1 MMANCS
7 SSRSNRSPTD
17 SGNGMPPHTA
27 AAFAKRRRQYGAPAG
42 PDRDTVLDAGPE
54 QRSKSP
60 ARPRPGCCRGAVRHY
75 SAMAHMSERCSM
87 RRRPSR
93 KQADPRST
101 PAVATT
107 TWCDTC
113 WRPGLSGAN
122 KRQRT
127 FADVFLKVDVR
138 ASREAPSRQ
147 EPHSWSADQTG
158 WRRNQLPSTAESDAR
173 ACRPS
178 TKHFHFQNDE
188 VTRRSSG
195 WILS

>member
-1 MMANCS
+1 
-7 SSRSNRSPTD
+7 
-17 SGNGMPPHTA
+17 MPQPPYA
-27 AAFAKRRRQYGAPAG
+27 AASCAKRKRQYGAPAR
-42 PDRDTVLDAGPE
+42 PDRDTVLDAGRQQGTPTRNAANRLLTLA
-54 QRSKSP
+54 Q
-60 ARPRPGCCRGAVRHY
+60 AVAEERWRHY
-75 SAMAHMSERCSM
+75 SPMEHMSERCPM

-127 FADVFLKVDVR
+127 FADVVLKVEVR
-138 ASREAPSRQ
+138 DSREAPPRQ
-147 EPHSWSADQTG
+147 EPHPWSADQTG
-158 WRRNQLPSTAESDAR
+158 CRRNRLPSTAESDAR
-173 ACRPS
+173 ACRPAA
-178 TKHFHFQNDE
+178 KHFQVQNDE
-188 VTRRSSG
+188 VTQRSSG